1 MTKFKGAK
9 WAQLLTLMAA
19 IAASIIS
26 GVSEAKTY
34 AKNYSDGLKA
44 ALVAGDIAFTNA
56 NFNSGTKTDV
66 GAALGELYTAI
77 TGSEITVDT
86 TTTTTGMLR
95 SYKFKK
101 GGSDLVTIDIPKDY
115 VNNIIG
121 IVSQDGSNNPG
132 VFLKVNTAPTGADSP
147 IYEYVDVSGLVE
159 YITVGTQTNK
169 PVQLTIDANHQI
181 TADIPAGAIQ
191 KSHLSQSVQNVL
203 DAAPQKYEVSNIKA
217 IDGTILEAL
226 KVGDFI
232 IKVSGNDK
240 HSYRVSYKGATG
252 VCLTYSDCENIETVA
267 YEKAN
272 DVWAWDSTDI
282 TSIGDA
288 LQDDDFEWATDSE
301 INTAWAE
308 AMSTAAAAAAGE

>member
-1 MTKFKGAK
+1 MAKFKGAK

-56 NFNSGTKTDV
+56 NFNSGAKTDV

-86 TTTTTGMLR
+86 TTTTAGMLR

-121 IVSQDGSNNPG
+121 IVSQDGSGNSG

-147 IYEYVDVSGLVE
+147 IYDYVDVSGLVE
-159 YITVGTQTNK
+159 YITVGTQTGL
-169 PVQLTIDANHQI
+169 PVQLTIDSNHHI

-191 KSHLSQSVQNVL
+191 KSHLSQAVQDIL
-203 DAAPQKYEVSNIKA
+203 DAAPQRLSANPMSLTAEQLASLNVGDQVVKTSGNQKHIYTVTYKDATAHEIALVYADTHNVEEIYYEQ
-217 IDGTILEAL
+217 DGSGNWKSAL
-226 KVGDFI
+226 K
-232 IKVSGNDK
+232 
-240 HSYRVSYKGATG
+240 
-252 VCLTYSDCENIETVA
+252 ENTPI
-267 YEKAN
+267 
-272 DVWAWDSTDI
+272 DS
-282 TSIGDA
+282 A
-288 LQDDDFEWATDSE
+288 LQDDDFEWATDTE
-301 INTAWAE
+301 INTAWAA
-308 AMSTAAAAAAGE
+308 AMAAASAE

>member
-1 MTKFKGAK
+1 MAKFKGAK

-56 NFNSGTKTDV
+56 NFNSGAKTDV

-121 IVSQDGSNNPG
+121 IVSQDGSGNAG

-147 IYEYVDVSGLVE
+147 IYDYVDVSGLVE

-191 KSHLSQSVQNVL
+191 KSHLAQEVQDALNASSQKL
-203 DAAPQKYEVSNIKA
+203 EVSDIQGLTA
-217 IDGTILEAL
+217 TQLDGLNT
-226 KVGDFI
+226 GDI
-232 IKVSGNDK
+232 VVKITGNKK
-240 HSYRVSYKGATG
+240 HAY
-252 VCLTYSDCENIETVA
+252 TVA
-267 YEKAN
+267 YKDATAGEISLVYCDHETIEEVYYEKVDGTWTFTEKA
-272 DVWAWDSTDI
+272 DM
-282 TSIGDA
+282 
-288 LQDDDFEWATDSE
+288 FEWASDSDVT
-301 INTAWAE
+301 TAWAN